1 MRRNG
6 ASRRA
11 AVGVRV
17 RLVCRGLCRAVVNRL
32 VLRRLVLRRLV
43 LRRRRLLPGP
53 ILRARLR
60 PVLQLPLSPL
70 RPLFSLRLRVPLRV
84 QLSPRLAPIHLF
96 ANPRTCV
103 SPA

>member
-17 RLVCRGLCRAVVNRL
+17 RLVCRAVVNRLVLLRL
-32 VLRRLVLRRLV
+32 VLRRLVLRPRQRLC
-43 LRRRRLLPGP
+43 RSLPGP

-60 PVLQLPLSPL
+60 QILSLPLSPL
-70 RPLFSLRLRVPLRV
+70 RPPFSLRLRVPLRV
-84 QLSPRLAPIHLF
+84 PLSPRLAPIHLC
-96 ANPRTCV
+96 ANPKTCV